1 MRIKGYRI
9 LTLWWEVFN
18 EKALYINILLK
29 ISSLNPCTCV
39 VCWSQSGKEW
49 FLFAK
54 SVAAP
59 RVLDKETLLSPT
71 WPNQLVLVLVLVS
84 MLVMVLDLVLVM
96 SLDLYWHSFMEE
108 LDRTASED
116 YLPTE
121 QDILRSRVPTT
132 GIIEYPFD
140 LDGIVFRLHPMH
152 KLLAWTWTLLIHYL
166 LIVVWTLRK
175 SHIAKV
181 SWSVFSHWSCR
192 SNLFEA
198 GDRYK
203 YSWLIQ
209 LICTTTVDWYSWY
222 VQVQLIETVDRY
234 K

>member
-1 MRIKGYRI
+1 M
-9 LTLWWEVFN
+9 
-18 EKALYINILLK
+18 
-29 ISSLNPCTCV
+29 
-39 VCWSQSGKEW
+39 
-49 FLFAK
+49 
-54 SVAAP
+54 
-59 RVLDKETLLSPT
+59 
-71 WPNQLVLVLVLVS
+71 
-84 MLVMVLDLVLVM
+84 M

-198 GDRYK
+198 GDRYR
-203 YSWLIQ
+203 YS
-209 LICTTTVDWYSWY
+209 
-222 VQVQLIETVDRY
+222 
-234 K
+234 

>member
-1 MRIKGYRI
+1 MYPWPKITMEHLLVSTWLLLVVGWCESKGTGYLHYDGRYSMKRRY
-9 LTLWWEVFN
+9 TL
-18 EKALYINILLK
+18 Y

-49 FLFAK
+49 FFFAK

-59 RVLDKETLLSPT
+59 RVLDKETLFSPT
-71 WPNQLVLVLVLVS
+71 WPTQLVLVLVLVS

-181 SWSVFSHWSCR
+181 SWSVFSH
-192 SNLFEA
+192 
-198 GDRYK
+198 
-203 YSWLIQ
+203 
-209 LICTTTVDWYSWY
+209 
-222 VQVQLIETVDRY
+222 
-234 K
+234 